1 MGGVRWDGEALQSPT
16 QARASILGRAPPYM
30 VNSTELSSSDWR
42 AQQSQASD
50 FSHYHLGAAASEM
63 RGAPKPRGRPTA
75 SPVDNRLRRLSART
89 LRVSRSTYRQSSSA
103 IVSER
108 ETGNEANNQN
118 GNDLEAK
125 GAFPAW
131 IRGGVWLHAIG
142 SAGAVRGRSTDRST
156 GRARRRARRRRTR
169 SGNRDARDATA
180 VGATHHSPSATA
192 HAPYRSTCAR
202 RGASTAV
209 AVRLLLNG

>member
-16 QARASILGRAPPYM
+16 QAQASILGRAPRYM

-63 RGAPKPRGRPTA
+63 RRAPNSRGRPTA

-131 IRGGVWLHAIG
+131 IRGGVRLHAIVG
-142 SAGAVRGRSTDRST
+142 AGAVRGRSTGGHRD
-156 GRARRRARRRRTR
+156 RRRARC
-169 SGNRDARDATA
+169 GNRDARDATA